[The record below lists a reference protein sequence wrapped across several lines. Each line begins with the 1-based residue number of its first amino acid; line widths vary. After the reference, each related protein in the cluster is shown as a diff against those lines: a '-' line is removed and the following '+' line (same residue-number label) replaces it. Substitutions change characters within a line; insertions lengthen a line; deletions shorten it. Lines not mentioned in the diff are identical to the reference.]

1 MGIRLL
7 AGSDTRATRFL
18 LGNTGSFRDIWL
30 NHKCLKMKK
39 KGQHVSITT
48 FKRTHNVS
56 PDVIKRRRL
65 SFVRLQ
71 FVTVQGNKFKL
82 HSTNKRFR
90 LAKTCVYL
98 RCLAMTCDRFNG
110 AQFCPQVAVRF
121 SPLDH
126 RTQVVASDQKLFSVL
141 LALVWSRAQDC
152 DEKAILQPP
161 FTGEHDWPT
170 DASLPTGFN
179 F

>member
-1 MGIRLL
+1 
-7 AGSDTRATRFL
+7 
-18 LGNTGSFRDIWL
+18 
-30 NHKCLKMKK
+30 MKK

-141 LALVWSRAQDC
+141 LALIACTRLRRKGNFTTSVYWRARLANRR
-152 DEKAILQPP
+152 KFAYR
-161 FTGEHDWPT
+161 F
-170 DASLPTGFN
+170 
-179 F
+179 